1 MGFRTRPIQ
10 CACSQDPFW
19 EFFHDEDSKKFAS
32 PSRRVRPSA
41 TSSQSQVTSSKLTSP
56 LWGEVLTSP
65 LWGRF
70 KEGVGSDFGP
80 GSILLGYLSEAV
92 WKKPG
97 PKIAP
102 RRPQDAPRR
111 LQDASRRPKTP
122 LKPPKTPQRR
132 PQEAPRCLQ
141 EASRGLQEASRRLQ
155 EAPRCLQKVPRRL
168 RDPRGTSQNNDFP

>member
-1 MGFRTRPIQ
+1 MVRNWSKLAPILIQ
-10 CACSQDPFW
+10 NSPAPAGVLDPQHAIL
-19 EFFHDEDSKKFAS
+19 E
-32 PSRRVRPSA
+32 VL
-41 TSSQSQVTSSKLTSP
+41 VTSHKFLLTSP

-70 KEGVGSDFGP
+70 RTGWGMILALEVSYSDTCWRRFGKTQGP
-80 GSILLGYLSEAV
+80 RSRQD
-92 WKKPG
+92 G
-97 PKIAP
+97 PKTH
-102 RRPQDAPRR
+102 PRR

-168 RDPRGTSQNNDFP
+168 RDPRGTSKNIDFP